1 MTFSG
6 VNYLAVLVAAI
17 VAFVFGAVWYNIL
30 GRQWLLAQG
39 KTVEAGQPRGK
50 PPLVQMVVTFVA
62 QLVMAYVLAAIA
74 GHLGNDQDT
83 IVNGLHAGL
92 FAWLGFIATSL
103 IVNDQFEG
111 QKLSLTVING
121 GHWLGVL
128 LIQGAI
134 IGAFGR

>member
-17 VAFVFGAVWYNIL
+17 VAFVFGAVWYSVL
-30 GRQWLLAQG
+30 GKQWLLAQG